1 MESRAATMASQLA
14 ALLSKDEVGS
24 CPDCCRVVDEGR
36 SVAPVGA
43 GSDETKGVGA
53 EAIAAAAEVSHV
65 VTGPVAGGGPAGVPN
80 TSARASGNSG
90 SSACR

>member
-36 SVAPVGA
+36 SVAPVEA

-53 EAIAAAAEVSHV
+53 EAIAATEVSRV

-90 SSACR
+90 PSACR